1 MPADFGGYVDM
12 TIDDLSPTDIYL
24 AAQEYAQM
32 VLPEF
37 NLRQGTVEDAMFQAM
52 AYVQMISQTSINRL
66 PNRLTEGLLRLLGV
80 ERSEGTRAQMEV
92 VVTLNDNVD
101 LTIPAG
107 TAFTYERKLDADV
120 ESESFVFRNA
130 NPIQLTATL
139 NGSMPTATVTLYS
152 EQVGYGL
159 EPEDNQELVLQR
171 ILTDVE
177 SVVYNNVYTGG
188 TEPETDAEYFARGT
202 AHIGRLSSGLSTD
215 AQIENYVLT
224 QSSDVQRCKVY
235 GLTSTSDLSVSAT
248 DSPGSVVVFVNG
260 FDGPLPSSRLTELA
274 QELDGVTVPGL
285 QLNVLPFSSSA
296 ISLNVD
302 LSIDIDYSQSATVDD
317 VSYAIAGYLSV
328 AQYRDDL
335 DGVYASDIA
344 YEIAKAN
351 GVAVVSSVTIADA
364 TGNSEYTVSGSN
376 LLFTEKGQLPS
387 LNLSNLTINV
397 V

>member
-66 PNRLTEGLLRLLGV
+66 PNRLTEGMLRLLGV
-80 ERSEGTRAQMEV
+80 QRSEGTRAQLEV
-92 VVTLNDNVD
+92 VVTLNENIDF
-101 LTIPAG
+101 TIPAG
-107 TAFTYERKLDADV
+107 TAFTYERKLDIDV
-120 ESESFVFRNA
+120 ESESFVFRNSS
-130 NPIQLTATL
+130 PIQLTATL
-139 NGSMPTATVTLYS
+139 DGSMPTTTATLYS

-159 EPEDNQELVLQR
+159 EPEENQEIVLQR
-171 ILTDVE
+171 IFTDVE
-177 SVVYNNVYTGG
+177 SVVYNNVYVGG
-188 TEPETDAEYFARGT
+188 TEPETDTEYFARGT
-202 AHIGRLSSGLSTD
+202 SYIGRLSSGLSTG

-224 QSSDVQRCKVY
+224 ESTDVQRCKVY
-235 GLTSTSDLSVSAT
+235 GLTSVNDLLITAT
-248 DSPGSVVVFVNG
+248 DYPGSMVVFVNG

-274 QELDGVTVPGL
+274 QEIDNVTVPGL

-296 ISLNVD
+296 VSVTVN
-302 LSIDIDYSQSATVDD
+302 LSIDIDYTESITVNSLTQRLL
-317 VSYAIAGYLSV
+317 VYLSIAG
-328 AQYRDDL
+328 YRDDL

-344 YEIAKAN
+344 YEIARTP
-351 GVAVVSSVTIADA
+351 GVAVVSSVTIGDA
-364 TGNSEYTVSGSN
+364 TGNSEYTVSGDN
-376 LLFTEKGQLPS
+376 LLFKEKGQLPS
-387 LNLSNLTINV
+387 LDISDLTINV